1 MLILIIF
8 HCTVLFTDS
17 TASKVTIADFNS
29 INYPSPLFPHDF
41 RLRRILRCPNFLNF
55 ILCFAN
61 LCLYCCCLYIF
72 SESTASN
79 VMVTKFNNELLS
91 SMNLL
96 KTSQDAISSKV
107 DGALKRVSHN
117 EEKGIFAT

>member
-1 MLILIIF
+1 
-8 HCTVLFTDS
+8 
-17 TASKVTIADFNS
+17 
-29 INYPSPLFPHDF
+29 
-41 RLRRILRCPNFLNF
+41 
-55 ILCFAN
+55 
-61 LCLYCCCLYIF
+61 
-72 SESTASN
+72 
-79 VMVTKFNNELLS
+79 MVAKFNNELLS